1 MAHDKGTRMNL
12 AIGIL
17 LIVAC
22 ACFLI
27 VNQMTLW
34 GNTEHL
40 KAEELLL
47 AKVWSGGSAV
57 LLAVGL
63 WLAVSSLWR

>member
-1 MAHDKGTRMNL
+1 MAHVKGTRMKL

-17 LIVAC
+17 LIVVC
-22 ACFLI
+22 AYFLI
-27 VNQMTLW
+27 SNQMILW

-47 AKVWSGGSAV
+47 AKVWSVVSA
-57 LLAVGL
+57 LLLPVGL
-63 WLAVSSLWR
+63 WLALSSVWR